1 MKPLQALL
9 MSLVVVMAPGCG
21 APAPQP
27 VKQAAAPTAPPPF
40 VPPGLE
46 PAGVQPPPADVVR
59 EKAQV
64 GMIGK
69 GQGYGGDPITEPV
82 RQLWR
87 VKEQIVLIQI
97 EKAVQLFEATENRK
111 IASNDE
117 FMAKIIKEN
126 QIALPVL
133 PPGHRYVFDPA
144 KSELMV
150 ERPK

>member
-1 MKPLQALL
+1 ME
-9 MSLVVVMAPGCG
+9 
-21 APAPQP
+21 
-27 VKQAAAPTAPPPF
+27 
-40 VPPGLE
+40 PPGGQL
-46 PAGVQPPPADVVR
+46 PANVVR

-64 GMIGK
+64 GMTGK

-117 FMAKIIKEN
+117 FMTKIVKEN
-126 QIALPVL
+126 QIALP
-133 PPGHRYVFDPA
+133 PGHRYVYDPA
-144 KSELMV
+144 KGELMV
-150 ERPK
+150 ERPKQ

>member
-1 MKPLQALL
+1 M
-9 MSLVVVMAPGCG
+9 
-21 APAPQP
+21 
-27 VKQAAAPTAPPPF
+27 T
-40 VPPGLE
+40 
-46 PAGVQPPPADVVR
+46 
-59 EKAQV
+59 
-64 GMIGK
+64 GK

-117 FMAKIIKEN
+117 FMTKIVKEN

-133 PPGHRYVFDPA
+133 PPGQRYVYDPA
-144 KSELMV
+144 KGELMV
-150 ERPK
+150 ERPKP